1 MSLAINRK
9 IRFSNKMRPE
19 QLFSYFAETSTLIG
33 VGPRTA
39 EVLSRAMGPKLLDL
53 LFTPPASFI
62 DRSYNPKISEII
74 DNSICTL
81 EVTVGSHSI
90 KGNKNQPIRIR
101 VFDKTGDLTLCFFR
115 AKEEY
120 LKKIL
125 PVGSKRIISGKAQ
138 LYNSEINMIHPDY
151 ILPVAEK
158 NRLPIIETLYPLT
171 EGLTQKVARKSILNA
186 LEKIST
192 LPEWLD
198 KSIINKYNWPKFNE
212 ALIKMHSPVHPS
224 DIKLLAPPRQ
234 RLAYDELLAKQ
245 IAIAL
250 VRNNNQKKI
259 GISHNSAGK
268 FIDEILNVVNFEP
281 TKSQEIVFKEIKKD
295 MSSTYRMTRL
305 LQGDVGSGKTFVAA
319 MACAYAAESG
329 SQIALM
335 APTEILARQ
344 HLTSLKL
351 LLDPLGLTV
360 EALTGRDKGLQRKAL
375 ETGLKEGYIDVVIG
389 THALFQNNTI
399 FKKLGLV
406 IIDEQHRFGVHDR
419 FKLTEKGLNPDL
431 LVMTATP
438 IPRTLALASYGD
450 LDISTITQKPA
461 GRKPIGTHILPMQK
475 LDEVIAGIKRAI
487 TKGQQVYWVCPLVEE
502 SELIELSSV
511 MERYSQLKEIFGNRV
526 KVLHGRL
533 KPHEKEAISNE
544 FKSGKYDILIATTV
558 IEVGIDVPN
567 ASIIII
573 EHAER
578 FGLAQLHQ
586 LRGRV
591 GRGSETSSCL
601 LLYKNPLSKNGR
613 LRLEIMKETEDGF
626 LIAEKD
632 LELRG
637 SGDLLGSK
645 QSGLPE
651 FRIADIDKHKSLL
664 DLAAKDAKSIINKD
678 PMLESHRGESI
689 RTLLYLFEQDFGI
702 ALMDAG

>member
-1 MSLAINRK
+1 MLCS
-9 IRFSNKMRPE
+9 
-19 QLFSYFAETSTLIG
+19 
-33 VGPRTA
+33 
-39 EVLSRAMGPKLLDL
+39 
-53 LFTPPASFI
+53 
-62 DRSYNPKISEII
+62 
-74 DNSICTL
+74 
-81 EVTVGSHSI
+81 
-90 KGNKNQPIRIR
+90 
-101 VFDKTGDLTLCFFR
+101 KTIL
-115 AKEEY
+115 Y
-120 LKKIL
+120 LK
-125 PVGSKRIISGKAQ
+125 
-138 LYNSEINMIHPDY
+138 N
-151 ILPVAEK
+151 
-158 NRLPIIETLYPLT
+158 
-171 EGLTQKVARKSILNA
+171 
-186 LEKIST
+186 
-192 LPEWLD
+192 
-198 KSIINKYNWPKFNE
+198 
-212 ALIKMHSPVHPS
+212 
-224 DIKLLAPPRQ
+224 
-234 RLAYDELLAKQ
+234 
-245 IAIAL
+245 
-250 VRNNNQKKI
+250 
-259 GISHNSAGK
+259 
-268 FIDEILNVVNFEP
+268 
-281 TKSQEIVFKEIKKD
+281 
-295 MSSTYRMTRL
+295 
-305 LQGDVGSGKTFVAA
+305 
-319 MACAYAAESG
+319 
-329 SQIALM
+329 
-335 APTEILARQ
+335 
-344 HLTSLKL
+344 
-351 LLDPLGLTV
+351 
-360 EALTGRDKGLQRKAL
+360 
-375 ETGLKEGYIDVVIG
+375 
-389 THALFQNNTI
+389 
-399 FKKLGLV
+399 LGLV

-601 LLYKNPLSKNGR
+601 LLYKSPLSKNGR

-651 FRIADIDKHKSLL
+651 FRMADLDKHKSLL